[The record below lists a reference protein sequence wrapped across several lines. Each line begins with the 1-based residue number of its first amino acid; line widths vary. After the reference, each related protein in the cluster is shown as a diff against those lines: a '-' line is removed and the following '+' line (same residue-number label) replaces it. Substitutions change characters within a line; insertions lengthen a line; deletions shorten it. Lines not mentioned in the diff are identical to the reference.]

1 MTFTELFL
9 VIKYMDSFVRTH
21 ENLQEVIREA
31 FFVQLAVSWYCF
43 RINPSRH
50 LIVQVNNGNTRTMCE
65 VCSKLTIKTLERRHW
80 HALLLFPLLTLD
92 KYMPA
97 GNWNFHHETISV
109 LIRHYLE
116 GYLRTKNTNYWNEFK
131 LMWSQGEPYTLKN
144 WNYC

>member
-65 VCSKLTIKTLERRHW
+65 VCSKLTIKTPEHSQFSHSDVFIINFEQMNSGWESTQKLSNLFN
-80 HALLLFPLLTLD
+80 LL
-92 KYMPA
+92 
-97 GNWNFHHETISV
+97 
-109 LIRHYLE
+109 
-116 GYLRTKNTNYWNEFK
+116 
-131 LMWSQGEPYTLKN
+131 
-144 WNYC
+144 